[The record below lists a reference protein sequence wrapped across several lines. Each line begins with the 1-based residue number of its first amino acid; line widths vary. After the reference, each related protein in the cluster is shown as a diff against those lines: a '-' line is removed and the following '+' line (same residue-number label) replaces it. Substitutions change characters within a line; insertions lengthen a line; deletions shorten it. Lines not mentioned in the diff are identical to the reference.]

1 MAMTR
6 RRLLE
11 LVGASSLAAAADR
24 AARAEGFPSAEA
36 MRAQAAAPVLFAHQT
51 PIRIG
56 QAALK
61 VRDLAR
67 MSGFYQRMLG
77 LAEVERTAER
87 AVLGAPGGA
96 PILVLEAAP
105 QAAFA
110 ESGAAGLFHT
120 AFLLP
125 SRVDLARWLAHV
137 VTAEIALTG
146 FADHAVSEA
155 VYLDD
160 PEGNGIEVYADRD
173 PAGWTWSDGQVRM
186 GTEQLD
192 FEGLLSLL
200 NDSVP
205 LYEAAPSGLRIGHMH
220 LKIGDVT
227 QAAAFYQRAGG
238 LEPTQMMIFRGAAFL
253 SSGRYHHH
261 IGLNSWRSAGAG
273 RRDPAALGLSWTSF
287 ETQDAAILAARE
299 AAMRAAG
306 APVETLAAGEGFET
320 LDPWGTRL
328 RFVKV

>member
-1 MAMTR
+1 MTR

-11 LVGASSLAAAADR
+11 LVGASSLAVAADR
-24 AARAEGFPSAEA
+24 AARAEGFPNAEA
-36 MRAQAAAPVLFAHQT
+36 MRAQAASPILFAHRT

-61 VRDLAR
+61 VRDLQK
-67 MSGFYQRMLG
+67 MSAFYQHMLG
-77 LAEVERTAER
+77 LAEQERTPER

-110 ESGAAGLFHT
+110 APDAAGLFHT

-125 SRVDLARWLAHV
+125 SRLDLARWLAHV
-137 VTAEIALTG
+137 VTEEIQLTG
-146 FADHAVSEA
+146 FGDHNVSEA

-173 PAGWTWSDGQVRM
+173 PAGWVWTNGQVRM
-186 GTEQLD
+186 GTDPVD
-192 FEGLLSLL
+192 FEGLIGLL
-200 NDSVP
+200 NDAVP
-205 LYEAAPSGLRIGHMH
+205 IYTQAPRDLRIGHMH
-220 LKIGDVT
+220 LKVGEVAR
-227 QAAAFYQRAGG
+227 AAEFYQKTAG
-238 LEPTQMMIFRGAAFL
+238 LDPTQMMVFRGAAFL

-261 IGLNSWRSAGAG
+261 LGLNSWRSQGAG
-273 RRDPAALGLSWTSF
+273 PRDPAALGLSWTSF

-299 AAMRAAG
+299 AAALAAG
-306 APVETLAAGEGFET
+306 AQVEKLASGEGFET
-320 LDPWGTRL
+320 LDPWGTRV
-328 RFVKV
+328 RFLKV